1 MSGPAEAP
9 PLPVS
14 PRWPPLA
21 AHSLPANN
29 KRRKI
34 PQTTLASPF
43 PLPPLFRPPGETLR
57 SHQTLDSFPEVQS
70 MRKQGRVTEPCGQ
83 ITISTV
89 AIITHLSPQ
98 TSLSRPGRPR
108 RPSGLSLRTSLRSL
122 EFRIDATASYGLACP
137 LSVIVG
143 LIRWRRFYRQVVPRC
158 PRALV
163 RCTNAP
169 CSGWP
174 FTTHEWEFGV
184 RPVQGHRK

>member
-1 MSGPAEAP
+1 MKHFVPT
-9 PLPVS
+9 
-14 PRWPPLA
+14 RLA
-21 AHSLPANN
+21 
-29 KRRKI
+29 
-34 PQTTLASPF
+34 F
-43 PLPPLFRPPGETLR
+43 F
-57 SHQTLDSFPEVQS
+57 LDSFPEVQS

-83 ITISTV
+83 MTISTV

-122 EFRIDATASYGLACP
+122 GFRIDATASYGLACP
-137 LSVIVG
+137 RSVIVG
-143 LIRWRRFYRQVVPRC
+143 LIRWRHFYRQVVPRC

-184 RPVQGHRK
+184 RPVQGHRKKSSYEHRCIRLCMDTHFRFIKVNFRKQNGWIIWQVYA

>member
-1 MSGPAEAP
+1 M
-9 PLPVS
+9 S
-14 PRWPPLA
+14 PRRPLWLPTPSLRIIKEEKSPKPPSPALFLSLLFSDLLVKHFVPTRLA
-21 AHSLPANN
+21 
-29 KRRKI
+29 
-34 PQTTLASPF
+34 F
-43 PLPPLFRPPGETLR
+43 F
-57 SHQTLDSFPEVQS
+57 LDSFPEVRS
-70 MRKQGRVTEPCGQ
+70 TRKQGRVTKPCGQ

-122 EFRIDATASYGLACP
+122 EFRIHATASYGLACP